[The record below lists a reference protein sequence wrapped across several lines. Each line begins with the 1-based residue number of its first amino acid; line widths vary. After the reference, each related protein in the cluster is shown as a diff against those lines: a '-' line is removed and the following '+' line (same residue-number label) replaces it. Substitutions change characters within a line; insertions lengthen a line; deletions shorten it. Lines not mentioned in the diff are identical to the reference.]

1 MKYCPKCEERY
12 DEEIIRF
19 CTKDGTPLVEAEE
32 PKFTAMPSENI
43 ENPDDDLGEETVIR
57 RRPVGDEPEQ
67 PERIV
72 IPTSQSQ
79 REPVRAR
86 TIPPYYPPPEPPNT
100 LKTVVLTIIGTVA
113 LLGCGALLFWLLQKE
128 PPTNTNLTINT
139 NMPNL
144 NTNLNANSGFDTNF
158 NFNTNANYG
167 SNYNFNL
174 NTNLNANLRTATPTP
189 SPKVSPTPLMSPSPV
204 TSPSPLMSPRPTA
217 NTRPSNINAAPVG
230 TPRTGPRPPAMTSN
244 RPPANN

>member
-1 MKYCPKCEERY
+1 MKHCPKCGETF

-19 CTKDGTPLVEAEE
+19 CTKDGTPLIEAEE

-43 ENPDDDLGEETVIR
+43 EPPDDDLGEETVIR
-57 RRPVGDEPEQ
+57 RRPATAEPEQ

-72 IPTSQSQ
+72 IPTSGTD

-86 TIPPYYPPPEPPNT
+86 TIPPYYPPPQPPNT

-113 LLGCGALLFWLLQKE
+113 LLACGAGLFWLLQKDT
-128 PPTNTNLTINT
+128 PANNNLTINT

-144 NTNLNANSGFDTNF
+144 NSNLNANSGFDSNF
-158 NFNTNANYG
+158 NFNTNANYS

-174 NTNLNANLRTATPTP
+174 NTNFNTRTPSPTP
-189 SPKVSPTPLMSPSPV
+189 SPTPKLSPTPPASPTPA
-204 TSPSPLMSPRPTA
+204 TSPTPGTTPRPPA
-217 NTRPSNINAAPVG
+217 NVRPTNSNAAPAG
-230 TPRTGPRPPAMTSN
+230 TPRTGPRPPTAN
-244 RPPANN
+244 RPPAND